1 VSIIAKRLWEWIEA
15 APDRVRQHVPRSEVV
30 AMLERRAAAHGMT
43 LDELVAQGRAGTL
56 DPPELRDLWLIW
68 GDLV

>member
-1 VSIIAKRLWEWIEA
+1 M
-15 APDRVRQHVPRSEVV
+15 RQHIARSEVV
-30 AMLERRAAAHGMT
+30 AMLRRRAAAHGMT

-68 GDLV
+68 GEELEEAP